1 MMQPETGRGV
11 IGTAWFANP
20 QNKCGFQTDPANTR
34 TISRVTSVVS
44 SKLCSKCLRSSAVG
58 RTLDDARQPSYL
70 SVLAMKINPVS
81 VAAFVLTV
89 VAVVFVLVGFA
100 LPRWY
105 QLETAGNRKTWYGLW
120 WSEECDDSE
129 CKTDSTT
136 ELKGGQEFFF
146 ISKVFESLAV
156 LLVLVG
162 LVLHVVYVPLRIPLV
177 RQSAIYMLGAAG
189 LFLLLATLIFV
200 ALYDNL
206 HGPSETIHLG
216 PSFPI
221 SIVGGLLCI
230 AASIV
235 TAWASVRKANLSDDD
250 AAPLEIA
257 PAEIQ

>member
-1 MMQPETGRGV
+1 MTPG
-11 IGTAWFANP
+11 N
-20 QNKCGFQTDPANTR
+20 
-34 TISRVTSVVS
+34 
-44 SKLCSKCLRSSAVG
+44 
-58 RTLDDARQPSYL
+58 
-70 SVLAMKINPVS
+70 
-81 VAAFVLTV
+81 
-89 VAVVFVLVGFA
+89 
-100 LPRWY
+100 
-105 QLETAGNRKTWYGLW
+105 LETAGNRKTWYGLW

-189 LFLLLATLIFV
+189 EDQFCQAEEGLFLLLATLIFV